1 MVKDPHEQ
9 ASKYYQQILDLLE
22 EINQLYADADE
33 VEEGEDD
40 ALNDRDIVDM
50 MIEEAI
56 ERGLDEESVEKVFKA
71 ISSLAKKAREG

>member
-1 MVKDPHEQ
+1 MAKNPHEQ
-9 ASKYYQQILDLLE
+9 AEKMYQQILDLLE
-22 EINQLYADADE
+22 EISLLYAEADA
-33 VEEGEDD
+33 VEEGEED

-71 ISSLAKKAREG
+71 ISSLARKAREG